1 MKNIISMFIMC
12 LVVICGACSNEDDYN
27 NSSSS
32 HETQNVELDGTLSE
46 NNPSDTVTINGVKI
60 ILSLSDIGVND
71 IIQTRAIVGSSDP
84 QPRPGEIG
92 PFYSQGSPK
101 ALSGSEFK
109 NRKLLI
115 SGMTGITSGVYFGDV
130 WETRN
135 TIKLPE
141 NAYGARVAFPNPS
154 GCKDYTNLSLGVNW
168 NLTTIQNDQIVITW
182 WFYTFVLNY
191 NMAGQQI
198 YEVAPIDGAKVKVP
212 YFYML
217 P

>member
-1 MKNIISMFIMC
+1 MGQRNKPVQ
-12 LVVICGACSNEDDYN
+12 LCGFTS
-27 NSSSS
+27 
-32 HETQNVELDGTLSE
+32 ELDGTLSE

-84 QPRPGEIG
+84 QPRPGELG

>member
-1 MKNIISMFIMC
+1 MGHNHGESHKGQFGSNFGFLMAAIGSAVGLGNLWGFPYKMGANGGFAFLLLYLV
-12 LVVICGACSNEDDYN
+12 LVVFVGYVIMMSELALGRSTGKGVIGAYKS
-27 NSSSS
+27 
-32 HETQNVELDGTLSE
+32 
-46 NNPSDTVTINGVKI
+46 
-60 ILSLSDIGVND
+60 
-71 IIQTRAIVGSSDP
+71 
-84 QPRPGEIG
+84 
-92 PFYSQGSPK
+92 
-101 ALSGSEFK
+101 
-109 NRKLLI
+109 
-115 SGMTGITSGVYFGDV
+115 
-130 WETRN
+130 

>member
-1 MKNIISMFIMC
+1 MFIMC
-12 LVVICGACSNEDDYN
+12 LVVICGACSNEDDFN
-27 NSSSS
+27 NSSLS
-32 HETQNVELDGTLSE
+32 HATQSVELDGTLSE

-60 ILSLSDIGVND
+60 ILSLSDTGVND
-71 IIQTRAIVGSSDP
+71 DIIPTRAIGGSSAP
-84 QPRPGEIG
+84 KPRPGELG
-92 PFYSQGSPK
+92 PFYSKGTPK
-101 ALSGSEFK
+101 ALSESKYK

-115 SGMTGITSGVYFGDV
+115 SGMTGITNGVYFGDV

-141 NAYGARVAFPNPS
+141 NAYGARVAFPNPC
-154 GCKDYTNLSLGVNW
+154 GCKDYTNLYRGVNW
-168 NLTTIQNDQIVITW
+168 NLATIENDQIVITW
-182 WFYTFVLNY
+182 WFYTFVLKY

-198 YEVAPIDGAKVKVP
+198 YEVAPIDGAKVKIP

>member
-1 MKNIISMFIMC
+1 MMC
-12 LVVICGACSNEDDYN
+12 LVIICGACSNEDDFI
-27 NSSSS
+27 NSSLSY
-32 HETQNVELDGTLSE
+32 ETQSVDFGGTLSE
-46 NNPSDTVTINGVKI
+46 NNPSDTVTVNGVKI
-60 ILSLSDIGVND
+60 ILSLSDSGVAD
-71 IIQTRAIVGSSDP
+71 DLIITRGIDGSSNP
-84 QPRPGEIG
+84 QPRPGELG
-92 PFYSQGSPK
+92 PFYSQGTPK

-109 NRKLLI
+109 NRKMLI
-115 SGMTGITSGVYFGDV
+115 SGITSVTSGVYFGDV

-154 GCKDYTNLSLGVNW
+154 GCKDYTNLSRGVNW
-168 NLTTIQNDQIVITW
+168 NLTTLQSDQIVITW

-191 NMAGQQI
+191 NALGQRI
-198 YEVAPIDGAKVKVP
+198 CKVVPLDGAKVKVP

>member
-1 MKNIISMFIMC
+1 M
-12 LVVICGACSNEDDYN
+12 G
-27 NSSSS
+27 
-32 HETQNVELDGTLSE
+32 
-46 NNPSDTVTINGVKI
+46 GVKI

-84 QPRPGEIG
+84 QPRPGELG

>member
-1 MKNIISMFIMC
+1 MKNITSMFIMC

-32 HETQNVELDGTLSE
+32 HET
-46 NNPSDTVTINGVKI
+46 
-60 ILSLSDIGVND
+60 
-71 IIQTRAIVGSSDP
+71 
-84 QPRPGEIG
+84 
-92 PFYSQGSPK
+92 
-101 ALSGSEFK
+101 
-109 NRKLLI
+109 
-115 SGMTGITSGVYFGDV
+115 
-130 WETRN
+130 
-135 TIKLPE
+135 
-141 NAYGARVAFPNPS
+141 
-154 GCKDYTNLSLGVNW
+154 
-168 NLTTIQNDQIVITW
+168 QNDQIVITW

>member
-1 MKNIISMFIMC
+1 M
-12 LVVICGACSNEDDYN
+12 
-27 NSSSS
+27 
-32 HETQNVELDGTLSE
+32 
-46 NNPSDTVTINGVKI
+46 
-60 ILSLSDIGVND
+60 ND

-84 QPRPGEIG
+84 QPRPGELG

-115 SGMTGITSGVYFGDV
+115 SGITGITSGVYFGDV